1 MDIRQAADNERDTWN
16 DFVANWPTGDLLQ
29 SWEWGTVKSRSGGWT
44 PIRLLAVEGNTPVAA
59 ISILKRKLPR
69 INRSIFY
76 APRGPVADLSDRGL
90 LEQLSAAATE
100 LAREHSAILL
110 KIDPP
115 VPMEDSIADANL
127 NEVGYLRTGGDAG
140 FGGTQPK
147 CVMQLDITPGEDEL
161 MAAFKPKTRYNIK
174 LAEKKGVSVRQGSSK
189 DDLRK
194 FYDLLLET
202 AARDGF
208 LVRDYDYYAT
218 MWEVL
223 GPPEYARLFLA
234 EYESEA
240 VSGALCFYMGD
251 RCWYTYGA
259 SSNAHRN
266 VMPNYLMQWR
276 MIQHAR
282 SIGCGLYDFR
292 GVSPLRAPTPGDHL
306 QGLNRFK
313 EGFGAQYAEYI
324 GEYDLPFSRPMYWLW
339 KSAAPKAAGILKS
352 LKRSRKATPAEA

>member
-1 MDIRQAADNERDTWN
+1 MDIRQAADSDRDKWN
-16 DFVANWPTGDLLQ
+16 RFIADYPTGDLLQ
-29 SWEWGTVKSRSGGWT
+29 SFEWGIIKSRSGGWT
-44 PIRLLAVEGNTPVAA
+44 PIRLLATEGSAVVGAM
-59 ISILKRKLPR
+59 SILKRKLPR
-69 INRSIFY
+69 LNKSIFY
-76 APRGPVADLSDRGL
+76 APRGPVADLANRPL
-90 LEQLSAAATE
+90 LEQMNAATAE

-115 VPMEDSIADANL
+115 VLIDDTTAHTNL
-127 NEVGYLRTGGDAG
+127 TAVGYRPAGGGEG

-147 CVMQLDITPGEDEL
+147 CVMQLDIRPTEDEL

-174 LAEKKGVSVRQGSSK
+174 LAEKKGVSVRQTSSK
-189 DDLRK
+189 EDLRK
-194 FYDLLLET
+194 FYDILLET

-208 LVRDYDYYAT
+208 LVRGFGYYET
-218 MWEVL
+218 MLEVL

-234 EYESEA
+234 EFNNEA

-259 SSNAHRN
+259 SSNSHRN

-276 MIQHAR
+276 MIQHAK
-282 SIGCGLYDFR
+282 SVGCGLYDFR
-292 GVSPLRAPTPGDHL
+292 GVSPQKTPTPGDHL

-324 GEYDLPFSRPMYWLW
+324 GEYDLPFSNVMYWLW
-339 KSAAPKAAGILKS
+339 KSAAPGAANMLKR
-352 LKRSRKATPAEA
+352 LKRSRQTAATEA